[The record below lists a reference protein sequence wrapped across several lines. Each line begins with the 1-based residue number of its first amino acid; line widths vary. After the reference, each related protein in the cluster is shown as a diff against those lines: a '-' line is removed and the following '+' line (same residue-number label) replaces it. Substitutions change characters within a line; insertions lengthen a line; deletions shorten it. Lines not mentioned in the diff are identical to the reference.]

1 MRSYALWFAMAGS
14 VGATL
19 AAGSAFSQTG
29 ARAPATDYAV
39 TSGPAKDGTP
49 AWYLRGSFPDPGG
62 RTATEAGGKVTVL
75 DRPAEGAPAIAAA
88 PGAVPGCSRSIIC
101 TNPVGPP
108 RGTMKRVTYAQTMGY
123 TYEFPYT
130 MPPGTG
136 GTPAVA
142 LDSKGN
148 VWVFQRTPA
157 GSPKLFQFSNDGKL
171 LKSLPESVT
180 GPVLKAHGMAIDADD
195 NLWVLDASMASAKK
209 ISPDGKLLQIIGTP
223 GRRGDWDEARGL
235 RLLWEPVMIAFG
247 KNGDIYIAE
256 GHGHE
261 SPNDVGS
268 LDWANNLGNSRIIH
282 LDKDGN
288 FKNQYFGNNNG
299 PGKFYSAHGFAVDP
313 KTGDVWIGDREDYR
327 IVVLTAD
334 GKFVKTIQTTGLACA
349 IQFDAQGE
357 PWYASGQDGQY
368 LKINRDGKVL
378 GAVGKGMGIEPG
390 EFIEASYWVFD
401 SQNTLY
407 AGDTSVSRITKMV
420 APRRQGRGDKPRQ
433 VN

>member
-1 MRSYALWFAMAGS
+1 MRPYALWFATVGA

-19 AAGSAFSQTG
+19 AAGAAFSQT
-29 ARAPATDYAV
+29 RALAPPIDYAV

-62 RTATEAGGKVTVL
+62 RTATAAGGKVTIL
-75 DRPAEGAPAIAAA
+75 ERPAGGATA
-88 PGAVPGCSRSIIC
+88 PMAGAVPGCSRSIIC
-101 TNPVGPP
+101 TNPVGPT

-123 TYEFPYT
+123 TYEFPFT
-130 MPPGTG
+130 LPPGTG

-148 VWVFQRTPA
+148 LWVFQRTPP
-157 GSPKLFQFSNDGKL
+157 GSPKLFQFSSDGKL

-180 GPVLKAHGMAIDADD
+180 GPVIKAHGMAIDADD
-195 NLWVLDASMASAKK
+195 NIWVLDTSLATAKK
-209 ISPDGKLLQIIGTP
+209 ISPDGKLLQTIGTP
-223 GRRGDWDEARGL
+223 GRRGDWDESRNL

-261 SPNDVGS
+261 SPNDVDS
-268 LDWANNLGNSRIIH
+268 LDWANNLGNSRILH
-282 LDKDGN
+282 LDKNGN
-288 FKNQYFGNNNG
+288 FKNQYFGNNHG
-299 PGKFYSAHGFAVDP
+299 PGKFYSAHGFAIDP
-313 KTGDVWIGDREDYR
+313 KTGDLWIGDREDYR

-334 GKFVKTIQTTGLACA
+334 GKFVKTIQTTGLVCA

-357 PWYASGQDGQY
+357 PWYASGQDGQF

-407 AGDTSVSRITKMV
+407 AGDTSVSRITKMA
-420 APRRQGRGDKPRQ
+420 APRR
-433 VN
+433 

>member
-1 MRSYALWFAMAGS
+1 MMKTYALWFATVGA

-19 AAGSAFSQTG
+19 AAGSAFSQT
-29 ARAPATDYAV
+29 AMRAPATDYAV

-49 AWYLRGSFPDPGG
+49 AWSLRGSFPDPGG
-62 RTATEAGGKVTVL
+62 RTATEAGGKVTIL
-75 DRPAEGAPAIAAA
+75 QRPNGPAAPLAPR

-101 TNPVGPP
+101 TNPVGPA

-130 MPPGTG
+130 LPPGTG
-136 GTPAVA
+136 GTPGVA

-148 VWVFQRTPA
+148 LWVFQRTPP
-157 GSPKLFQFSNDGKL
+157 GSPKIFQFSNDGKL
-171 LKSLPESVT
+171 LQSIPESVS
-180 GPVLKAHGMAIDADD
+180 GPVIKAHGMAIDADD
-195 NLWVLDASMASAKK
+195 NIWVLDTSMASAKK
-209 ISPDGKLLQIIGTP
+209 ISPDGKLLQTIGTP
-223 GRRGDWDEARGL
+223 GRRGDWDESRGL

-261 SPNDVGS
+261 SPNDVDS

-299 PGKFYSAHGFAVDP
+299 PGKFYSAHGFAIDP
-313 KTGDVWIGDREDYR
+313 KTGDLWIGDREDYR

-334 GKFVKTIQTTGLACA
+334 GKFVKTIQTSGLVCA

-401 SQNTLY
+401 RQNTLY

-420 APRRQGRGDKPRQ
+420 APRR
-433 VN
+433 